1 MPVRQGVAL
10 IILISAASLLEPQPL
25 RPVAWSDLPAPIHH
39 LLDARG
45 VREDGFD
52 ADIERIRAQT
62 RERLREGDFDHL
74 VYYALQ
80 STRITS
86 RPPIEP
92 ALSARR
98 FVKGLRPEERT
109 RFLGVAGDGTD
120 QTWLPELSRVPADA
134 RARLFA
140 LRDRVER
147 REAAATASIRLTHFR
162 DVLASS
168 PPGPPRDRALLHA
181 YMRAMRFLYQKEF
194 VAGRSKE
201 QVATLYETRGLSSDT
216 AVEAC
221 YSVYIALAAAHGL
234 DADWRARRVLV
245 IGPGLDL
252 APRTDLIDL
261 PEPQSYQPFLV
272 ADALLALGMAD
283 RDRLSVDAVD
293 INPLVVDVL
302 QRSTHPPPRPASQP
316 QPQPIRLFLLTGIA
330 ENASTHF
337 ADDYRAY
344 FTSLGHAIGVEEPWP
359 PSTPVPQSAS
369 ASASASASP
378 SASASGSA
386 QRLRKTL
393 RIAPEFAQN
402 LSARVGNIVTD
413 RSPTPSAALY
423 DIIIVTNV
431 FPYLDDTELLLA
443 LANIASQ
450 LAPGGFLI
458 HNEPR
463 PLLLST
469 ATTLGLPITQART
482 VLIATKANGQHLY
495 DAIWLH
501 RRSSTQN
508 PQP

>member
-1 MPVRQGVAL
+1 MSVRLGAAL
-10 IILISAASLLEPQPL
+10 AILLAAAPAV
-25 RPVAWSDLPAPIHH
+25 RPVAWSDLPAPIQH

-52 ADIERIRAQT
+52 AYIDRLRTQT
-62 RERLREGDFDHL
+62 SERLREGDFDHL

-92 ALSARR
+92 ALSAKS
-98 FVKGLRPEERT
+98 FVEGLPPEERT
-109 RFLGVAGDGTD
+109 RFLAAATDQAD
-120 QTWLPELSRVPADA
+120 QTWLPDTSHVPADA

-147 REAAATASIRLTHFR
+147 RDAATAASLRLTHFR

-168 PPGPPRDRALLHA
+168 PPGAPRDRALLHA

-194 VAGRSKE
+194 VVRQSKE
-201 QVATLYETRGLSSDT
+201 EVATLYETRGLSSDT

-234 DADWRARRVLV
+234 DPAWRARRVLV

-302 QRSTHPPPRPASQP
+302 QRTTRPP
-316 QPQPIRLFLLTGIA
+316 PQPIRLFLMTGIA
-330 ENASTHF
+330 ENATTHF

-344 FTSLGHAIGVEEPWP
+344 FTSLGHAIGVAVEEPR
-359 PSTPVPQSAS
+359 PSANAS
-369 ASASASASP
+369 AND
-378 SASASGSA
+378 SA

-393 RIAPEFAQN
+393 RIAPELAQN
-402 LSARVGNIVTD
+402 LSARIGNIVTD
-413 RSPTPSAALY
+413 RTPTPSAAPY

-431 FPYLDDTELLLA
+431 FPYLNDSELLLA
-443 LANIASQ
+443 LSNIASQ
-450 LAPGGFLI
+450 LAPNAFLI

-469 ATTLGLPITQART
+469 ATALGLPIAQART
-482 VLIATKANGQHLY
+482 VLIATKTNGQHLY

-501 RRSSTQN
+501 RRSGTQN
-508 PQP
+508 LQP

>member
-10 IILISAASLLEPQPL
+10 ILLISAASLLEPQPL
-25 RPVAWSDLPAPIHH
+25 RPVAWSDLPAPIQH

-52 ADIERIRAQT
+52 AYIERIRART
-62 RERLREGDFDHL
+62 SERLREGDFDHL

-92 ALSARR
+92 ALSARN
-98 FVKGLRPEERT
+98 FVEGLASEERT
-109 RFLGVAGDGTD
+109 RFLAEATDATD
-120 QTWLPELSRVPADA
+120 QTWLPDISRVPADA

-140 LRDRVER
+140 LRDRVEQR
-147 REAAATASIRLTHFR
+147 DATASIRLTHFR

-168 PPGPPRDRALLHA
+168 PPGAPRDTALLHA

-194 VAGRSKE
+194 VARQSKE
-201 QVATLYETRGLSSDT
+201 EVATLYETRGLSSDT
-216 AVEAC
+216 AVEATFG
-221 YSVYIALAAAHGL
+221 VYTALATAHGV
-234 DADWRARRVLV
+234 DAAWRARRALV

-302 QRSTHPPPRPASQP
+302 QRSTHPPQP
-316 QPQPIRLFLLTGIA
+316 QSQPIRLFLLTGIA

-359 PSTPVPQSAS
+359 FAAAS
-369 ASASASASP
+369 ANA
-378 SASASGSA
+378 SA
-386 QRLRKTL
+386 QRLRKAL
-393 RIAPEFAQN
+393 RIAPELAQH
-402 LSARVGNIVTD
+402 LAARVGNIVTD

-431 FPYLDDTELLLA
+431 FPYLNDTELLLA

-463 PLLLST
+463 PLLFST
-469 ATTLGLPITQART
+469 ATALGLPITQART
-482 VLIATKANGQHLY
+482 VLIATKTNGQHLY

-501 RRSSTQN
+501 RRGSTQN
-508 PQP
+508 LQP